1 MLLILVRCKRIIRTG
16 RRVLADWLTRMLST
30 KRHVDT
36 GEISPNAG
44 PFDVRM

>member
-1 MLLILVRCKRIIRTG
+1 MWKRMTRMLG
-16 RRVLADWLTRMLST
+16 NFFYRMLST
-30 KRHVDT
+30 KRYIDT